1 MALTNPLQ
9 KYFRQPKIYI
19 KLPSKG
25 LHYEQGVLTGDYNNV
40 PIFAMTGMDEII
52 YKTPDALFSGE
63 ATIQVIQSCCP
74 YITDASKIPST
85 DIEAFILAIRIA
97 TFGESLTI
105 DKSCYNCGTDNT
117 YEIGLNHLLDHY
129 NTLTFENTI
138 QVTDEISIRIRP
150 LKYSEMNHYSVEN
163 FKLQKTLN
171 QLDTV
176 PQDEQQAY
184 INQIYK
190 DLAALQLDLFLTSI
204 EAVRVD
210 QETVVDKNMISQ
222 WLENSDRDLFA
233 NIKKL
238 FEKNREDWA
247 APKQKVVCANC
258 KSENEIDIVL
268 DQSNFFA

>member
-25 LHYEQGVLTGDYNNV
+25 LNYEQGVLAGDYNNV

-85 DIEAFILAIRIA
+85 DVEAFILAIRIA
-97 TFGESLTI
+97 TFGDNINI
-105 DKSCYNCGTDNT
+105 DKICANCGTENT
-117 YEIGLNHLLDHY
+117 YDIPLSNLLEHY
-129 NTLTFENTI
+129 NNITFENTLRI
-138 QVTDEISIRIRP
+138 SEEISIRIRP
-150 LKYSEMNHYSVEN
+150 LKYSEMNHYSIEN
-163 FKLQKTLN
+163 FKLQKTLA
-171 QLDTV
+171 QLETI
-176 PQDEQQAY
+176 PQEEQQTY

-190 DLAALQLDLFLTSI
+190 DLADLQLDLFLTSI
-204 EAVRVD
+204 EAVRVEE
-210 QETVVDKNMISQ
+210 ETVTDKELISQ
-222 WLENSDRDLFA
+222 WLKNSDRDLFA
-233 NIKKL
+233 NIKTL

-247 APKQKVVCANC
+247 APKQKVICSNC
-258 KSENEIDIVL
+258 KTESDIDIIL
-268 DQSNFFA
+268 DQSNFFG